1 MIEASTVDRIF
12 EAAQIVDVVSDFVNL
27 KKRGVNYVGLCPFH
41 DDSTPSMYVSPT
53 KGIYKCFA
61 CGEGGN
67 AVNFVMNHERMSYP
81 EALRWLAN
89 KYHIEVQET
98 ELTDEEKDK
107 RDARE
112 GMFVMNEYANGV
124 FQRGFLS
131 YSEGCE
137 YLRQRGIRD
146 DIAKKFQIGYC
157 ASDGDALVKDALRNG
172 YRRELLVKTGLCYEK
187 DNGELRDRFLGRVI
201 FPWHSISGR
210 VIGFGG
216 RLLDG
221 RTKGVAQKYVN
232 SPESEVF
239 VKHKELY
246 GLYQAKGAIVKK
258 DCVYMV
264 EGYTDVLAMH
274 QCGIENVV
282 ANSGTALSVEQI
294 RLLRRFTTNIT
305 LIYDGDEA
313 GLKASVRGVDML
325 LSEGMNVRV
334 LLLPEGEDPDSFV
347 RKYPSSDF
355 EGYVQKHSESFV
367 RCLCRLLLKDVG
379 NDPAKRADA
388 ISAMAHTIGLIP
400 NEVMRYSCMKEG
412 ASLLSVDE
420 AVLLGETLRFSKE
433 SGKDSVLPKIK
444 AERLEEPERGIM
456 RMLVRFGERIVC
468 KAKNDAD
475 EDVDVSV
482 AEYIYYDMEQDG
494 LKFHDPI
501 HRKMLADAMNCIWD
515 GGFVADKFFAMHEDS
530 RISALA
536 SEFLSDRF
544 TLSKYNERCMVREEA
559 RLDELVPHLM
569 MEYKL
574 SVLKEEHKQLMSHLS
589 DSEVCRDV
597 ERYMG
602 IMARCKDIA
611 EIVKDLSKRVG
622 ERIMI

>member
-41 DDSTPSMYVSPT
+41 DDGTPSMYVSPT
-53 KGIYKCFA
+53 KGIYKCFS

-89 KYHIEVQET
+89 KYNIEVKET

-107 RDARE
+107 RDVRE
-112 GMFVMNEYANGV
+112 SLFVVNEYANGW
-124 FQRGFLS
+124 FQQGLLS
-131 YSEGCE
+131 HSEGRE
-137 YLRQRGIRD
+137 YLRQRGVRD
-146 DIAKKFQIGYC
+146 DIAKKFQLGYC
-157 ASDGDALVKDALRNG
+157 ASDGNALAKDALLNG
-172 YRRELLVKTGLCYEK
+172 YRKEMLVKTGLCYEK
-187 DNGELRDRFLGRVI
+187 DNGELRDRYWGRVI
-201 FPWHSISGR
+201 FPWHSVSGR

-294 RLLRRFTTNIT
+294 RLLRRFTANIT
-305 LIYDGDEA
+305 LVYDGDEA
-313 GLKASVRGVDML
+313 GVKASVRGVDML
-325 LSEGMNVRV
+325 LAEGMNVKV
-334 LLLPEGEDPDSFV
+334 LLLPDGEDPDSFA
-347 RKYPSSDF
+347 RKYSASDF

-367 RCLCRLLLKDVG
+367 RCMSRLLLKDVG
-379 NDPAKRADA
+379 NDPVKRAEA

-400 NEVMRYSCMKEG
+400 NEVVRYSCMKEG
-412 ASLLSVDE
+412 ASLMEVDE
-420 AVLLGETLRFSKE
+420 AIMLNETAKSRQSEEYAPAKVKTEELN
-433 SGKDSVLPKIK
+433 
-444 AERLEEPERGIM
+444 EPEKELV
-456 RMLVRFGERIVC
+456 RMLVRYGEQIVC
-468 KAKNDAD
+468 QVKNEAD
-475 EDVDVSV
+475 EDVDMSV
-482 AEYIYYDMEQDG
+482 AEYIYYDLEQDG
-494 LKFHDPI
+494 LEFADPI
-501 HRKMLADAMNCIWD
+501 HRMMLGDAMECISN
-515 GGFVADKFFAMHEDS
+515 GVFVAEKFFVAHKDS
-530 RISALA
+530 RVSAIA
-536 SEFLSDRF
+536 SKYLSDRF
-544 TLSKYNERCMVREEA
+544 TLSKYNVRCMVKEES
-559 RLDELVPHLM
+559 RLNELVPHLM
-569 MEYKL
+569 MEFKL
-574 SVLKEEHKQLMSHLS
+574 VILKAEAKELMKELS
-589 DSEVCRDV
+589 NPDVAKDV

-602 IMARCKDIA
+602 IMARYK
-611 EIVKDLSKRVG
+611 EIGDVIKDLSKRIG
-622 ERIMI
+622 DRIMV